1 MKSVKS
7 LLIVAVASIFLALF
21 LSLAA
26 AGVLT
31 DESRGVSR
39 SLAVVRAY
47 TTAPRDLQ
55 EDVEPSFKERVLTPL
70 LDWSLAVGRKLTPDD
85 YVERI
90 RRRLDLAGNPPG
102 WTVDRVTSLKFL
114 GFAAALAVSLLGAFI
129 LGLGLLPM
137 LAVCVGDEHELGR
150 RGADAGLDGG
160 AVALVVRVTNHARA
174 GGCGAHRRVVYG
186 AVVDHQHVA
195 PRSRRTKRRHHLADR
210 VGLVQCRDHDGHGRG
225 VSQRAAP
232 PRRPT

>member
-1 MKSVKS
+1 MACAIRTGSRACAMPVLS
-7 LLIVAVASIFLALF
+7 STPSTPSSIAIV
-21 LSLAA
+21 
-26 AGVLT
+26 T
-31 DESRGVSR
+31 

-114 GFAAALAVSLLGAFI
+114 GFAAARIFPSASSTFFVWSASFSLSPIA
-129 LGLGLLPM
+129 
-137 LAVCVGDEHELGR
+137 
-150 RGADAGLDGG
+150 
-160 AVALVVRVTNHARA
+160 AR
-174 GGCGAHRRVVYG
+174 
-186 AVVDHQHVA
+186 D
-195 PRSRRTKRRHHLADR
+195 
-210 VGLVQCRDHDGHGRG
+210 
-225 VSQRAAP
+225 
-232 PRRPT
+232 